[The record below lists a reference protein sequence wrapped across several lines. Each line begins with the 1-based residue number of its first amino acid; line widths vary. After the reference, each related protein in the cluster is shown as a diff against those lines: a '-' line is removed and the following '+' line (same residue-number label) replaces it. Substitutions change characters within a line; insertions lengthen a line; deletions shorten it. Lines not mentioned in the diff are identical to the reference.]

1 METATLPHPDA
12 VLDQVVTALRRDDVS
27 RADRVVADHP
37 DLIPPAAF
45 LRLGDLNLRRRRW
58 RDAAWLFDRVADREP
73 AAHLKWC
80 LARNLA
86 ALEQHRP
93 AVYAQ
98 LASLPATT
106 DVAIAPS
113 AAGQP
118 TIVCRRPG
126 GGQFSL

>member
-1 METATLPHPDA
+1 MESATLPHPDA
-12 VLDQVVTALRRDDVS
+12 VLGQVVTALRRDDVA
-27 RADRVVADHP
+27 RAHRVPADHP
-37 DLIPPAAF
+37 DQAPRAAF

-58 RDAAWLFDRVADREP
+58 RDAAWLFDRLADWEP
-73 AAHLKWC
+73 AAHLKRC

-86 ALEQHRP
+86 AVEQHRP

-113 AAGQP
+113 AAG
-118 TIVCRRPG
+118 
-126 GGQFSL
+126 